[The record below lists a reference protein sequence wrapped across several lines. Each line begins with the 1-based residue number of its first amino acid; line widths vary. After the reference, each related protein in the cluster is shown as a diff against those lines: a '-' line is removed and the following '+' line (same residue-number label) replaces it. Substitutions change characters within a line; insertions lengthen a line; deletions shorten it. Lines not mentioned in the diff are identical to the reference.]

1 MSITLTP
8 EEQAFK
14 DAYVRSRGYWV
25 AFNDGLLRYNP
36 RWIEGHLAYADA
48 VQSEGPLDV
57 RTRELIFI
65 AVDASTTHLYLQ
77 GLDIHIREAFASGCS
92 AADLIEVLLIAAMQG
107 LDSVIAGVELLTE
120 LAPATAAIDELIVVQ
135 LLDRYA
141 AVRGDR
147 PTWLAVVATM
157 TPLYAQALVDL
168 IEIDARQARLTDR
181 ERALIRLSL
190 AASPTHLN
198 RPAMRS
204 EIRAAMVAGATSA
217 EILEVFQLVGLL
229 GLHACVDGI
238 PAVIAADAECNS

>member
-168 IEIDARQARLTDR
+168 IENDAGQARLTDSD
-181 ERALIRLSL
+181 RALIRLYL
-190 AASPTHLN
+190 AASPTHLY